1 MSNIEAP
8 KALSQFRAW
17 GIARGDQIAVEE
29 SAESAAQFSSW
40 FSIHNALVVEVNRA
54 FSAVLR
60 GFYPCI
66 LGRCPRLAVDRC
78 AFGADHRLKA
88 WLPAQVVSAPSV
100 GYCSKL
106 KLKNFC
112 A

>member
-1 MSNIEAP
+1 M
-8 KALSQFRAW
+8 
-17 GIARGDQIAVEE
+17 DQ

-60 GFYPCI
+60 DFYPCI
-66 LGRCPRLAVDRC
+66 LGRSPGLGVDRC

-88 WLPAQVVSAPSV
+88 WLPAQVVSGAGL

>member
-1 MSNIEAP
+1 MKSP
-8 KALSQFRAW
+8 WTKALK
-17 GIARGDQIAVEE
+17 ARLNSVRDFQ
-29 SAESAAQFSSW
+29 STTHF
-40 FSIHNALVVEVNRA
+40 VVEVNRA

-60 GFYPCI
+60 DFYPCI
-66 LGRCPRLAVDRC
+66 LGRSPGLGVDRC

>member
-1 MSNIEAP
+1 MRNIEAP

-17 GIARGDQIAVEE
+17 GIAPGDQIAAED
-29 SAESAAQFSSW
+29 SAERAVSIQRL
-40 FSIHNALVVEVNRA
+40 FSILNAIVAQVNRA
-54 FSAVLR
+54 LS
-60 GFYPCI
+60 
-66 LGRCPRLAVDRC
+66 VDRY

-88 WLPAQVVSAPSV
+88 WLPAQFVSAPSV
-100 GYCSKL
+100 GYCCSL